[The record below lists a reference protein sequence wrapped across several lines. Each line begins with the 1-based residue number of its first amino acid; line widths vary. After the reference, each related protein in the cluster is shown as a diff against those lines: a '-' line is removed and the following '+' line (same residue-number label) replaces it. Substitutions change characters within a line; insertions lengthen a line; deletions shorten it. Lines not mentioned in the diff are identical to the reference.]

1 MMKVIIIWF
10 FRIAITFVPVLFS
23 NLAAAY
29 NFAHMGKKS
38 FLDLLSDGQIC
49 FLACSIAASSIV
61 NLLEAFVDK
70 KLTLFSALVFFVL
83 LMIALLSIVFYF
95 FFKGVFNTKDATSE
109 ADIARWT
116 RYRNRSVVAILVVV
130 LVFSFIADVG
140 LG

>member
-23 NLAAAY
+23 NLAAA
-29 NFAHMGKKS
+29 
-38 FLDLLSDGQIC
+38 DLLSDGQIC